1 MLSAVSRIRTE
12 KQKSLSTHNRK
23 KQSEKK
29 TLQLKYTPKTK
40 IQKLNKKIT
49 DLQLPRT
56 FD

>member
-12 KQKSLSTHNRK
+12 EQKSLSTHNIK

-29 TLQLKYTPKTK
+29 TLQLKYTPITK
-40 IQKLNKKIT
+40 IQNLNKKIT

-56 FD
+56 FN